1 MDKKKVISQVIQPI
15 SQLTIQDLPTEI
27 VELSEKDLQQVVGG
41 ELPHNNEVK
50 TQEPP
55 PEQGPVT

>member
-1 MDKKKVISQVIQPI
+1 VISQVIQPI
-15 SQLTIQDLPTEI
+15 SQLTIQDLLTEI